1 MGTTDKVSNNEGRLI
16 FHSNY
21 DKTPINPDAAGR
33 INLKETINLCRA
45 DDGYLT
51 ACSGWE
57 NLIKVKKIVP
67 YTFCIP
73 QHLWD
78 HIKKRQPFEY
88 DMALRFG
95 LEFDLREIEKAT
107 PGLIY
112 TEYFHTM
119 MYLRF
124 ATYLYRIATDKA
136 LVAATE
142 LLKDSFKIRV
152 AAHYKNL
159 EDIIE
164 LTPAGYGFFERGT
177 YTALATNNRNNRG
190 PIMIGHRLYQMIFKK
205 KWNRQAYELCR
216 TEYGYQVP
224 TSEENEILN
233 TKNW

>member
-78 HIKKRQPFEY
+78 HIKRRQPFEY

-164 LTPAGYGFFERGT
+164 LAPAGHGIFDKGR
-177 YTALATNNRNNRG
+177 YTALAANNKDNRG

-224 TSEENEILN
+224 KSEDYEYFD
-233 TKNW
+233 KRSW

>member
-1 MGTTDKVSNNEGRLI
+1 MSDTGRLI
-16 FHSNY
+16 YHSNY
-21 DKTPINPDAAGR
+21 DKTPIQAQAAER
-33 INLKETINLCRA
+33 IDLKGTVNMCRA
-45 DDGYLT
+45 DDGFLT
-51 ACSGWE
+51 ACEGWQ
-57 NLIKVKKIVP
+57 NLIKVKQIVP

-78 HIKKRQPFEY
+78 HIKNRQPFEY

-95 LEFDLREIEKAT
+95 LEFDLKQIEKNT

-112 TEYFHTM
+112 TQYFHTM

-124 ATYLYRIATDKA
+124 ASYLYRISRDKA
-136 LVAATE
+136 LIAATE

-159 EDIIE
+159 EDIVE
-164 LTPAGYGFFERGT
+164 LAPAGYGIFDQAR
-177 YTALATNNRNNRG
+177 YTALAMNNRSNRG

-205 KWNRQAYELCR
+205 NWNRQAYELCR

-224 TSEENEILN
+224 ISEENEILN

>member
-1 MGTTDKVSNNEGRLI
+1 MGSSNRVSSNEGRII

-21 DKTPINPDAAGR
+21 DKTPINSEASSR
-33 INLKETINLCRA
+33 INLKETTNLCRA

-57 NLIKVKKIVP
+57 NLIKVRKIVP

-78 HIKKRQPFEY
+78 HIKNRQPFEY

-95 LEFDLREIEKAT
+95 LEFDLKEIEKSN

-112 TEYFHTM
+112 TEYFHTL

-124 ATYLYRIATDKA
+124 STYLYKISRDKA
-136 LVAATE
+136 LIAATE
-142 LLKDSFKIRV
+142 LLKDSFDIRV
-152 AAHYKNL
+152 TAHYKNL
-159 EDIIE
+159 EDIIK
-164 LTPAGYGFFERGT
+164 LTPAGYGIFDKAR
-177 YTALATNNRNNRG
+177 YIALATNNRSNRG
-190 PIMIGHRLYQMIFKK
+190 ALMIGHRLYQMIFNK

-224 TSEENEILN
+224 ISEENESID

>member
-1 MGTTDKVSNNEGRLI
+1 MGSTDKVSNNEGRLI

-21 DKTPINPDAAGR
+21 DKTPINADAADR
-33 INLKETINLCRA
+33 VNLKETINLCRA

-51 ACSGWE
+51 ACNGWE

-78 HIKKRQPFEY
+78 HIKNRQPFEY

-95 LEFDLREIEKAT
+95 LEFDLREIEKST

-124 ATYLYRIATDKA
+124 ASYLYRISRDKA
-136 LVAATE
+136 LIAATE

-164 LTPAGYGFFERGT
+164 LAPAGYGIFEQAR
-177 YTALATNNRNNRG
+177 YVALAANNRDNRG

-224 TSEENEILN
+224 KNEEYENFD
-233 TKNW
+233 TRSW

>member
-1 MGTTDKVSNNEGRLI
+1 
-16 FHSNY
+16 
-21 DKTPINPDAAGR
+21 
-33 INLKETINLCRA
+33 
-45 DDGYLT
+45 
-51 ACSGWE
+51 
-57 NLIKVKKIVP
+57 
-67 YTFCIP
+67 
-73 QHLWD
+73 
-78 HIKKRQPFEY
+78 
-88 DMALRFG
+88 MALRFG

-124 ATYLYRIATDKA
+124 ATYLYKIATDKA
-136 LVAATE
+136 LIAASE

-233 TKNW
+233 AKNW

>member
-1 MGTTDKVSNNEGRLI
+1 MGSTDKVSNNEGRLI

-33 INLKETINLCRA
+33 IDLKETVNLCRA

-78 HIKKRQPFEY
+78 HIKNRQPFEY

-95 LEFDLREIEKAT
+95 LEFDLREIEKST

-124 ATYLYRIATDKA
+124 ASYLYRISRDKA
-136 LVAATE
+136 LIAATE

-159 EDIIE
+159 EDMAE
-164 LTPAGYGFFERGT
+164 
-177 YTALATNNRNNRG
+177 
-190 PIMIGHRLYQMIFKK
+190 
-205 KWNRQAYELCR
+205 
-216 TEYGYQVP
+216 
-224 TSEENEILN
+224 
-233 TKNW
+233 

>member
-1 MGTTDKVSNNEGRLI
+1 MGSSNRVSSNEGLLI

-21 DKTPINPDAAGR
+21 DTTPIRSEASSR
-33 INLKETINLCRA
+33 INLKETTNLCRA

-57 NLIKVKKIVP
+57 NLIKIKKTVP

-78 HIKKRQPFEY
+78 HIKRRQPFEY

-95 LEFDLREIEKAT
+95 LEFDLKKIDKET

-112 TEYFHTM
+112 TEYFHTL

-124 ATYLYRIATDKA
+124 STYLYEISRDKS
-136 LVAATE
+136 LIAATE
-142 LLKDSFKIRV
+142 LLKDSFSIRV
-152 AAHYKNL
+152 TAHYKNM
-159 EDIIE
+159 EDIIK
-164 LTPAGYGFFERGT
+164 LTPAGYGIFDKAK
-177 YTALATNNRNNRG
+177 YTALATNNRLNRG
-190 PIMIGHRLYQMIFKK
+190 AFMIGQRLYHMIFNK
-205 KWNRQAYELCR
+205 KWNKQAYELCR

-224 TSEENEILN
+224 ISEEYETLDTN
-233 TKNW
+233 NW

>member
-33 INLKETINLCRA
+33 INLKDTVNLCRA

-136 LVAATE
+136 LTAATE

-164 LTPAGYGFFERGT
+164 LTPAGYGIFDQGR

-233 TKNW
+233 SKNW

>member
-1 MGTTDKVSNNEGRLI
+1 MGSSNRVSNNEGRLI

-21 DKTPINPDAAGR
+21 DKTPINSEASSR
-33 INLKETINLCRA
+33 INLKETTNLCRA

-78 HIKKRQPFEY
+78 HIKNRQPFEY

-95 LEFDLREIEKAT
+95 LEFDLKAIEKDT

-112 TEYFHTM
+112 TEYFHTL

-124 ATYLYRIATDKA
+124 STYLYKISRDKA
-136 LVAATE
+136 LIASTE
-142 LLKDSFKIRV
+142 LLKDSFDIRV

-159 EDIIE
+159 EDIIK
-164 LTPAGYGFFERGT
+164 LTPAGYGIFDKAR
-177 YTALATNNRNNRG
+177 YTALATNNRINRG
-190 PIMIGHRLYQMIFKK
+190 ALMIGHRLYQMIFNK

-224 TSEENEILN
+224 VSEENETLD